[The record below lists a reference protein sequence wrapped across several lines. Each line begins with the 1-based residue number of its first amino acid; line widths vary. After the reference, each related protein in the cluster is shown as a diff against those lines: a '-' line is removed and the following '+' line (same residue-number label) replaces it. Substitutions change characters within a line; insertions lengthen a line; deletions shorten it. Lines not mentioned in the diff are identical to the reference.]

1 MAISCPGCG
10 REYDVTL
17 FQFGRTIH
25 CTCGRRVGLEHR
37 VEIPVKAE
45 RPRFVAHAIPGLVSD
60 ADCVAFLQWALPRV
74 QMRWRGF
81 RRIRKQVCKRLSRR
95 LRELGLES
103 LSDYRL
109 HLEARPSE
117 WAVLGYLCR
126 ITISRFYRDR
136 AVFDSLR
143 DPALPALGRGIL
155 ARGDTA
161 LRCWSAGCASG
172 EEPYSLRLAWDLD
185 ALRHVPGVELLV
197 VATDID
203 GHLLE
208 RARIACYPPGSLREL
223 PPQWI
228 TAAFAQADDSLCVR
242 TEFRTGIEFV
252 RGDICSEMPS
262 GPFDL
267 VLCRNLVF
275 TYFEQ
280 EVQVRLLERMLHRL
294 VAGGLLVLGG
304 HEALPEGAWPL
315 DRPYG
320 ALPIHRRVA

>member
-1 MAISCPGCG
+1 M
-10 REYDVTL
+10 
-17 FQFGRTIH
+17 
-25 CTCGRRVGLEHR
+25 
-37 VEIPVKAE
+37 
-45 RPRFVAHAIPGLVSD
+45 SD
-60 ADCVAFLQWALPRV
+60 ADCVAFLQWALPRI

-81 RRIRKQVCKRLSRR
+81 RRVRKQVCKRLSRR

-103 LSDYRL
+103 LNDYRR
-109 HLEARPSE
+109 HLEADPRE
-117 WAVLGYLCR
+117 WAVLGYICR

-136 AVFDSLR
+136 AVFDTLR

-161 LRCWSAGCASG
+161 FRCWSAGCASG

-185 ALRHVPGVELLV
+185 ATGHVPGVELLV
-197 VATDID
+197 VATDLD
-203 GHLLE
+203 DHLLE
-208 RARIACYPPGSLREL
+208 RARTACYSAGSLREL
-223 PPQWI
+223 PPEWI
-228 TAAFAQADDSLCVR
+228 PAAFARADDSLCVR
-242 TEFRTGIEFV
+242 AEFRTGIDFV
-252 RGDICSEMPS
+252 REDIRSEMPS

-280 EVQVRLLERMLHRL
+280 EEQVRLLQRMLHRL

-304 HEALPEGAWPL
+304 QEALPEGAWPL